1 MSLRGCCGQGFGKNS
16 RRPPPEKLPD
26 NPDVAGVRV
35 IYVGA
40 GRRDVKGAAS
50 GLTYYLAD
58 HRRHFR
64 AHPDD
69 VKALLRSRDF
79 MLHV

>member
-1 MSLRGCCGQGFGKNS
+1 MSFRGCCGQMPGRTS
-16 RRPPPEKLPD
+16 RRSAPEQLPD
-26 NPDVAGVRV
+26 NPRLAGVRV

-40 GRRDVKGAAS
+40 GRRDVKGPVS

-64 AHPDD
+64 AHPED

-79 MLHV
+79 ILQT

>member
-1 MSLRGCCGQGFGKNS
+1 MSFKGCCGQPLGKSS
-16 RRPPPEKLPD
+16 RRAAPEKLPD
-26 NPDVAGVRV
+26 NPRMAGVRLV
-35 IYVGA
+35 YVGA
-40 GRRDVKGAAS
+40 GRRDVKGPAS

-58 HRRHFR
+58 YRRHFR

-79 MLHV
+79 ILQT

>member
-1 MSLRGCCGQGFGKNS
+1 MSNSGCCGQMPGRKS
-16 RRPPPEKLPD
+16 RRPTPEKLPD
-26 NPDVAGVRV
+26 NPRVDGVRI
-35 IYVGA
+35 IYVGS
-40 GRRDVKGAAS
+40 GRRDVKGSAS

-79 MLHV
+79 ILHI